1 MGGLGGVL
9 GCLGGGFG
17 RPGAVLKASWPHLGG
32 AWPLFEGL
40 LGSLRGILA
49 PSWEH
54 LGAMLGH
61 LGVLGRVLR
70 VSQKR
75 LRPLFG
81 YVGGVCSRRFVF
93 SLFLDMLLYV
103 FMFV

>member
-17 RPGAVLKASWPHLGG
+17 RPRAVLKASWPHLGG

-40 LGSLRGILA
+40 LGPLRGILA

-61 LGVLGRVLR
+61 LEVLGRVLR
-70 VSQKR
+70 ASQKR

-81 YVGGVCSRRFVF
+81 VCWRSCSRRFVF
-93 SLFLDMLLYV
+93 RLFLDMLLYV

>member
-1 MGGLGGVL
+1 M
-9 GCLGGGFG
+9 
-17 RPGAVLKASWPHLGG
+17 
-32 AWPLFEGL
+32 
-40 LGSLRGILA
+40 A
-49 PSWEH
+49 PSWGH

-61 LGVLGRVLR
+61 LGALGRVLK

-81 YVGGVCSRRFVF
+81 YAGGVCSRRVVF

>member
-1 MGGLGGVL
+1 MGGLGRVL
-9 GCLGGGFG
+9 GCLGGRFG
-17 RPGAVLKASWPHLGG
+17 RPGAVLNASWQHHGV

-40 LGSLRGILA
+40 LGSLQGILA

-54 LGAMLGH
+54 LGAMLGR

-70 VSQKR
+70 MSQTR

-81 YVGGVCSRRFVF
+81 YVEGVCSRRFVF
-93 SLFLDMLLYV
+93 SLFFDMLLYV